1 MNADRNTKFYMMVGI
16 PGSGKTTWIS
26 RNLPA
31 DIRVVHTDSIRR
43 GLYGYFPQEL
53 KDQLEEKV
61 WDSAIRDVRWYLSTG
76 TDTVLD
82 SMALN
87 ASFRS
92 HLIHRIFDAGRG
104 SIEIIAVFLDTPLE
118 TAIERNNKRE
128 KVVKEATIRK
138 LSEFMQPPSR
148 YEGFDI
154 IIRVLSQD

>member
-1 MNADRNTKFYMMVGI
+1 MNAYRNTKLYMMVGI
-16 PGSGKTTWIS
+16 PGSGKTTWIP
-26 RNLPA
+26 RNLPT

-43 GLYGYFPQEL
+43 DVYGYFPQEL

-61 WDSAIRDVRWYLSTG
+61 WDIAIRDVKWYLSKG

-92 HLIHRIFDAGRG
+92 HLIHRILDAGK
-104 SIEIIAVFLDTPLE
+104 SNIKIIAVFLDTPIE

-128 KVVKEATIRK
+128 KVVREATIRK
-138 LSEFMQPPSR
+138 LSEFMQPPSNC
-148 YEGFDI
+148 EGFDT